1 MIRHIVLIKFK
12 PELDGAAIDQA
23 LASVVALKGKIDG
36 IISVTTGTNNSPEGL
51 EKGFRHGFVV
61 DFTDAA
67 ARDAYLPHPEHVKVG
82 TGLVEAAEGGLDGIL
97 VFDYEIESAS
107 RKV

>member
-12 PELDGAAIDQA
+12 RELDGAAIERA

-36 IISVTTGTNNSPEGL
+36 IVSVTTGANNSPEGL

-61 DFTDAA
+61 DFADAA

-82 TGLVEAAEGGLDGIL
+82 KGLVEAAEGGVDGIL
-97 VFDYEIESAS
+97 VFDFDI
-107 RKV
+107 

>member
-12 PELDGAAIDQA
+12 PELGGAAIEQA
-23 LASVVALKGKIDG
+23 LASVVALKSKING
-36 IISVTTGTNNSPEGL
+36 IISVTTGANDSPERL

-61 DFTDAA
+61 DFADAA

-82 TGLVEAAEGGLDGIL
+82 KALVEAADGGIDGIL
-97 VFDYEIESAS
+97 VFDYEI
-107 RKV
+107 

>member
-12 PELDGAAIDQA
+12 PELDSGAIELA
-23 LASVVALKGKIDG
+23 LASVVALKGKIKG
-36 IISVTTGTNNSPEGL
+36 IISVTAGANNSPERL

-61 DFTDAA
+61 DFADAA

-82 TGLVEAAEGGLDGIL
+82 KALVEAADGGIDGIL
-97 VFDYEIESAS
+97 VFDYEI
-107 RKV
+107 